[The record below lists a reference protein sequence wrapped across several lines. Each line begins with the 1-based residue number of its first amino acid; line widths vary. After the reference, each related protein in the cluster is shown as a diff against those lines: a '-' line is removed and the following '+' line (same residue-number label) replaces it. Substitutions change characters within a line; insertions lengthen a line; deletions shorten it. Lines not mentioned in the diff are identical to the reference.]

1 MNGKGIKFVLVAALV
16 LTFATLSCGPVG
28 TETPEPTE
36 PPPATEKPVEPTE
49 PPPPTSPPE
58 PTAPPP
64 TEPPPPTPQPQPAD
78 DVLFRDDFSDPNS
91 GWEEVE
97 YENGEVGYRDG
108 YYFAES
114 DLEAGMV
121 WGNAGQSFSDIVLEV
136 DATQIVAPAND
147 NNGFGV
153 MCRVQPNDDGYL
165 MRISGDGYYAI
176 HRITDGGFETLVD
189 WTSSPAI
196 NQGNVTNR
204 IRAVCDG
211 PIIALFVNGEFLAE
225 TTDTMYASG
234 DIGLAATT
242 FEEGERTEIHFDD
255 LVVRAGREGGEAPP
269 ESPPAG
275 GVLLQDDFSDPN
287 SGWEVGDYDDGSV
300 GYGDGYYF
308 VTATRDDGAMWGL
321 AYQDFTDVVIDVD
334 ATQVEAPGNDNNAYG
349 VKCRVQT
356 ESGAGGDGYA
366 LMISGDGFYS
376 IQEIT
381 DGDYEALVDWNSSP
395 VINQGDA
402 TNQIQAVCVGDRL
415 ALYVNGELLAE
426 TTDTTYTS
434 GDISLMAATLEP
446 EMTEIHFD
454 DIVVTGPEGSG
465 AQQPPPPS
473 GGDVLFQDDFNDPNS
488 GWEVGDYV
496 EGSEGYVDGSY
507 FVRGEEDGTI
517 VWGVASQEFTDFVLD
532 VDTTQVE
539 APSNDNNGYGVIA
552 RVQPGPEGDG
562 YAFYISGDGYYTIQ
576 KVVGGDY
583 EPLVDWTTS
592 PAINQGNA
600 SNHLHIVCDGPNLSL
615 TVNGQFLAET
625 TDNAYASGDIA
636 LAAGTLEAEPT
647 EIRFDNVRVTAP

>member
-1 MNGKGIKFVLVAALV
+1 MNRRGIKFVLIAVLV
-16 LTFATLSCGPVG
+16 LAFATLACGPVG
-28 TETPEPTE
+28 TETPEPTD
-36 PPPATEKPVEPTE
+36 
-49 PPPPTSPPE
+49 PPPPTDVPPEPTDPPPPTTPPE

-64 TEPPPPTPQPQPAD
+64 TEPPPPTAQPQPSG
-78 DVLFRDDFSDPNS
+78 DVLFQDDFSDPNS

-97 YENGEVGYRDG
+97 FENGEVGYRDG
-108 YYFAES
+108 YYFAET

-121 WGNAGQSFSDIVLEV
+121 WGTANQSFSDLVLEV
-136 DATQIVAPAND
+136 DATQVAAPAND
-147 NNGFGV
+147 KNGYGI
-153 MCRVQPNDDGYL
+153 MCRIQPNDAGYL

-176 HRITDGGFETLVD
+176 HRIDEGEFVTLVD

-196 NQGNVTNR
+196 NQGNATNR

-225 TTDTMYASG
+225 TTDTTYTSG

-242 FEEGERTEIHFDD
+242 FEENQRTEIHFDD
-255 LVVRAGREGGEAPP
+255 VVVRAGREGGEARPEPP
-269 ESPPAG
+269 PTE

-287 SGWEVGDYDDGSV
+287 SGWEVGEYEDGSV

-308 VTATRDDGAMWGL
+308 VTATRDDGAMWGV
-321 AYQDFTDVVIDVD
+321 AYQDFTDMVIEVD
-334 ATQVEAPGNDNNAYG
+334 ATQVEAPANDNNAYG
-349 VKCRVQT
+349 VKCRVQVEEGT
-356 ESGAGGDGYA
+356 GGDGYA
-366 LMISGDGFYS
+366 MMISGDGYYS

-381 DGDYEALVDWNSSP
+381 GGSYESLVDWTTSP

-402 TNQIQAVCVGDRL
+402 TNRIRAVCVGDRL

-426 TTDTTYTS
+426 TTDDTYTS

-446 EMTEIHFD
+446 EATEIHFD
-454 DIVVTGPEGSG
+454 NLVVRGPQGSG
-465 AQQPPPPS
+465 AQQPPPPA
-473 GGDVLFQDDFNDPNS
+473 GGDVVFQDDFSDPNS
-488 GWEVGDYV
+488 GWEVGDYD

-517 VWGVASQEFTDFVLD
+517 VWGVASQAFDDFVLD

-539 APSNDNNGYGVIA
+539 APANDNNGYGVIA
-552 RVQPGPEGDG
+552 RVQPGPAGDG

-576 KVVGGDY
+576 KITGGDY
-583 EPLVDWTTS
+583 EPLVNWASS

-600 SNHLHIVCDGPNLSL
+600 TNHLHIVCDGPNLSF

-625 TDNAYASGDIA
+625 TDTTYTSGDLA

-647 EIRFDNVRVTAP
+647 EIHFDNVVVTEP